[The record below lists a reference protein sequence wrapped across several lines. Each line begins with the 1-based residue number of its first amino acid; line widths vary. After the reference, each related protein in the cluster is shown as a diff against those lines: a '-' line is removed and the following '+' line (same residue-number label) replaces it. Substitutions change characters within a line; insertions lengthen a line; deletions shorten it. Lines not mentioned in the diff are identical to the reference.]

1 MIISSHHTLFIINL
15 VVDIFVFEQKDFVSI
30 AIIMENTSS
39 KAINVVW
46 LTKRQLG
53 RTSRD
58 SIDRIEEWL
67 PRVLCCVFC
76 IFLLLISLMASRL
89 SSLTRK
95 KKEVLQHSFSLVQQR
110 LFTRIPTVQLSN
122 QRDEKKEAKIYF
134 FFFFKFYC
142 FDGGKKEKKR
152 TCFKSVDIQQ

>member
-1 MIISSHHTLFIINL
+1 
-15 VVDIFVFEQKDFVSI
+15 
-30 AIIMENTSS
+30 
-39 KAINVVW
+39 
-46 LTKRQLG
+46 
-53 RTSRD
+53 
-58 SIDRIEEWL
+58 
-67 PRVLCCVFC
+67 
-76 IFLLLISLMASRL
+76 MASRL